1 MTMSQTSSSTLL
13 PLNVT
18 GLSQYVRLEN
28 CDRFLRQDEEWAL
41 LKRRNR
47 IIQPLAPS
55 ERW

>member
-1 MTMSQTSSSTLL
+1 MSETSSGTLP

-18 GLSQYVRLEN
+18 GLSQYLRLES

-41 LKRRNR
+41 LKRRNLT
-47 IIQPLAPS
+47 IQPLAPS

>member
-41 LKRRNR
+41 LKRRNLT
-47 IIQPLAPS
+47 IQPLAPS